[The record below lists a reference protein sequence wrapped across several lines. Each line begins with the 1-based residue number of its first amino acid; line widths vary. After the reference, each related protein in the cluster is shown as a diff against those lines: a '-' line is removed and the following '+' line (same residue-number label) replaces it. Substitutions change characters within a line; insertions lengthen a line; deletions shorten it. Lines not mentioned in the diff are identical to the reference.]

1 MRWESLSR
9 ALSVN
14 RSLVRGMVLGTV
26 ALLLLEGAAHG
37 QTAVRTQTTWGGF
50 GVEAPSGVA
59 VAVDGSTY
67 ITGTTDSFTTDQ
79 FGNPST
85 SIFLVKFT
93 PNGLVDWQRVWT
105 GPTVNGTFHG
115 PTVALSPGP
124 LPASASDDSI
134 YVTGLT
140 FNNSTDAV
148 LLKFDA
154 SGNLLWQRTWGG
166 GGGEESEAV
175 AATPD
180 GSVYIAGQST
190 SFGASGSSLFVVK
203 FDSAGTLVWQKV
215 WDGSSGFEALAV
227 APDGSVYAA
236 GSMPRDATFSQFS
249 LVAIKLTPGGSLVW
263 QETYAAGDQA
273 DARGGMTV
281 APDGSIYVAGAILA
295 MKGNTPT
302 IAPLLVRFAPAGTL
316 LFNGQWLAG
325 DTAAGVAAVAD
336 NSVYVAG
343 TISGSGAGGQDAFVF
358 HLLTSGKIGGAATW
372 GGTGFDQGA
381 GVALAPDGTIGLAA
395 IAGAPPYSLIA
406 ASKRIANVKGTVA
419 AVTHAFGDAA
429 GTVGDPA
436 AAVIIPPGSTTFGGN
451 VDAALVRIVP

>member
-1 MRWESLSR
+1 MRRESFAR
-9 ALSVN
+9 TVSVK
-14 RSLVRGMVLGTV
+14 RSLVRGISLGAV

-37 QTAVRTQTTWGGF
+37 QTAVLTQTTWGGT
-50 GVEAPSGVA
+50 GSEVPSGVA

-79 FGNPST
+79 FGNPSA

-105 GPTVNGTFHG
+105 GPTVTGTFHG

-124 LPASASDDSI
+124 LPGSASDDSV

-140 FNNSTDAV
+140 VNNGTDAV

-166 GGGEESEAV
+166 VDGEESEAV

-190 SFGASGSSLFVVK
+190 SFGPSGSLFVVK
-203 FDSAGTLVWQKV
+203 FDSAGTLLWQKV
-215 WDGSSGFEALAV
+215 WDGSSGFEAVAV

-236 GSMPRDATFSQFS
+236 GTTPRDATFSQFS
-249 LVAIKLTPGGSLVW
+249 LVAIRLTPDGSLVW
-263 QETYAAGDQA
+263 QQTYAAGDIA

-281 APDGSIYVAGAILA
+281 APDGSIYFAGAIQA
-295 MKGNTPT
+295 MKGSIPS
-302 IAPLLVRFAPAGTL
+302 IAPLLVRLAPAGTL
-316 LFNGQWLAG
+316 LLDGQWSAG
-325 DTAAGVAAVAD
+325 DTAAGVAAAAD

-358 HLLTSGKIGGAATW
+358 HLLTSGKIAGAATW
-372 GGTGFDQGA
+372 GGTGFDEGA
-381 GVALAPDGTIGLAA
+381 GVALAADGTVSLAA
-395 IAGAPPYSLIA
+395 IAQAPPYSLLV
-406 ASKRIANVKGTVA
+406 ASKRLANVKGTVA
-419 AVTHAFGDAA
+419 AAAHAFGDAA
-429 GTVGDPA
+429 GTVSDPA
-436 AAVIIPPGSTTFGGN
+436 AGVIIPNGSTTFAGN
-451 VDAALVRIVP
+451 IDAALVRIVP

>member
-1 MRWESLSR
+1 MREECFTR
-9 ALSVN
+9 AVSVN
-14 RSLVRGMVLGTV
+14 RSLIRTIVLGAV

-37 QTAVRTQTTWGGF
+37 QTAVQTQTTWGGV
-50 GVEAPSGVA
+50 GADVPSGVA

-67 ITGTTDSFTTDQ
+67 VTGLTDSFTTDQ
-79 FGNPST
+79 FGQPSH

-115 PTVALSPGP
+115 PTVALSSGP
-124 LPASASDDSI
+124 LPGNASDDSI
-134 YVTGLT
+134 YVTGVT
-140 FNNSTDAV
+140 VSNSTDAV

-166 GGGEESEAV
+166 SGGEETEAV

-203 FDSAGTLVWQKV
+203 FDSAGTLVWQKA
-215 WDGSSGFEALAV
+215 WDGSSGFEAMAV

-236 GSMPRDATFSQFS
+236 GSMPRDATFSQFN

-263 QETYAAGDQA
+263 QQTYAAGDQA
-273 DARGGMTV
+273 DARGGMTA
-281 APDGSIYVAGAILA
+281 APDGSIYIVGALQAI
-295 MKGNTPT
+295 KGNTPS
-302 IAPLLVRFAPAGTL
+302 IAPLVVRFAPTGAL
-316 LFNGQWLAG
+316 LFDGQWIAG
-325 DTAAGVAAVAD
+325 DVAAGVAAAAD
-336 NSVYVAG
+336 SSVYVAG

-358 HLLTSGKIGGAATW
+358 HLLPSGKIGGAATW
-372 GGTGFDQGA
+372 GGTGFDEGA
-381 GVALAPDGTIGLAA
+381 GVALAPDGTISLAA
-395 IAGAPPYSLIA
+395 IAQPPPYSLIA
-406 ASKRIANVKGTVA
+406 SSKRIANVKGTVA
-419 AVTHAFGDAA
+419 AVTHAFGDAT
-429 GTVGDPA
+429 GTVADPA
-436 AAVIIPPGSTTFGGN
+436 AAVVIPNGSTTFGGN

>member
-1 MRWESLSR
+1 MRGECFTR
-9 ALSVN
+9 TVSVN
-14 RSLVRGMVLGTV
+14 RSLIRAIVLGTV

-50 GVEAPSGVA
+50 GREAPSGAA

-79 FGNPST
+79 FGNPSP
-85 SIFLVKFT
+85 SIFLVKLT

-105 GPTVNGTFHG
+105 GPTVFGTFHG

-124 LPASASDDSI
+124 LPGSASDDSV

-140 FNNSTDAV
+140 VNNGTDAV

-154 SGNLLWQRTWGG
+154 FGNLLWQRTWGG
-166 GGGEESEAV
+166 GGGEESQAV

-180 GSVYIAGQST
+180 GFVYIAGQST

-203 FDSAGTLVWQKV
+203 FDSAGALVWQKV
-215 WDGSSGFEALAV
+215 WDGSSGFEAVAV

-236 GSMPRDATFSQFS
+236 GTTPRDATFSQFS
-249 LVAIKLTPGGSLVW
+249 LVAIRVTPGGSLVW
-263 QETYAAGDQA
+263 QRTYAAGDIA

-281 APDGSIYVAGAILA
+281 APDGSIYFAGAIQA
-295 MKGNTPT
+295 MKGNTPS
-302 IAPLLVRFAPAGTL
+302 IAPLLVRLAPAGTL
-316 LFNGQWLAG
+316 LFDGQWSAG
-325 DTAAGVAAVAD
+325 DTAAGVAAAAD

-358 HLLTSGKIGGAATW
+358 HLLPSGKIGGAATW
-372 GGTGFDQGA
+372 GGTGFDEGG
-381 GVALAPDGTIGLAA
+381 GVALAADGTISLAA
-395 IAGAPPYSLIA
+395 IAEAPPYSLIA
-406 ASKRIANVKGTVA
+406 ASKRLTNVKGTVSA
-419 AVTHAFGDAA
+419 AVHAFGDAA
-429 GTVGDPA
+429 GTVSDPA
-436 AAVIIPPGSTTFGGN
+436 AAVIIPNGSPTFAGN